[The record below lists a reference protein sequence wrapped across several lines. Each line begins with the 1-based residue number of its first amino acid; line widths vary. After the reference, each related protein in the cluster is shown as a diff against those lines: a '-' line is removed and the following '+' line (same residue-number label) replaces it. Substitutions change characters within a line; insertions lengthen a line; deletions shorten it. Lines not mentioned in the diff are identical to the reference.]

1 MSCTTATAPIDINL
15 SSIKDTCYHKCS
27 FHFHYSNSSC
37 VATNRGDYI
46 SIAYDKSSS
55 PPVFYN
61 SLGYDVQEIRLYI
74 PSLHSYN
81 NTKTDAE
88 LIVIHNAKTGSSPLL
103 VCVPVKSNNTS
114 SASATFFKK
123 LVDTVASSAPSEGE
137 STTVDAP
144 KFNLNW
150 MVPKKPYFSYTAT
163 EPYQPCSTYLVDY
176 IVYAPLQASLD
187 ITPDT
192 LKSLQNIIKTNG
204 YDIKK
209 GASLFYNE
217 KGPTE
222 GAGDG
227 EIYIDCQPVD
237 ASEETTEIVID
248 SGPSYSVNDWLKTP
262 WVIGMLITIIVFIF
276 LYVTKYVLNLTGV
289 IKGGESIVNNHLKR

>member
-1 MSCTTATAPIDINL
+1 M
-15 SSIKDTCYHKCS
+15 
-27 FHFHYSNSSC
+27 
-37 VATNRGDYI
+37 
-46 SIAYDKSSS
+46 
-55 PPVFYN
+55 YN
-61 SLGYDVQEIRLYI
+61 SLGYDVQEIRLYT

-81 NTKTDAE
+81 NVKTDAE
-88 LIVIHNAKTGSSPLL
+88 LIVVHGSKTGSSPLL
-103 VCVPVKSNNTS
+103 VCIPIKSNNTS
-114 SASATFFKK
+114 SNSANFFKT

-144 KFNLNW
+144 KFNLNG

-187 ITPDT
+187 IIPDT

-209 GASLFYNE
+209 GPSLFYNE
-217 KGPTE
+217 KGPTDE
-222 GAGDG
+222 AGDG

-248 SGPSYSVNDWLKTP
+248 SGASFSFKDWIKSP
-262 WVIGMLITIIVFIF
+262 WVQGFFLAIIVFIF
-276 LYVTKYVLNLTGV
+276 LYIVKYVLNLTGV
-289 IKGGESIVNNHLKR
+289 IKGGNSTSSSNSKATTA